1 MASEGSQSDNFQRA
15 LALIKVEQPFEA
27 LPLLGQVIE
36 SHPGFV
42 DAYVHRARI
51 RRRLNNLEGAIADY
65 SKAIKLTPTAELYLA
80 RALAWLSLEKYEGA
94 VADARRAV
102 ALSPGLAG
110 GHRLLG
116 KALGLLGDGVGAIA
130 AYKQAARCYIDAKD
144 KENAARCLEKIEPL
158 KALPPLRASQQQ
170 AIDSYGSDAIAQSKP
185 EDFLKRLWQKYAQ
198 HQYAVVLKETD
209 WLLQRQPKN
218 TEAICLKGLAYAQM
232 GRSQQAVEE
241 FAIALQLAPEDN
253 TVRFYRAQMRLAL
266 SDDAGAVEDLS
277 ALIETVGPEA
287 RFLTQRA
294 IAYQSLGELQKA
306 LADYTQ
312 ALGIETKNADLYEK
326 RAEVQQKIG
335 DRDES
340 LQDYQ
345 RAATLWLDAG
355 KGADHQRA
363 VEAIRRLRGGQSS
376 TLKTQQHSQ
385 QKSIR
390 QLCGSVLIK
399 SYKNH
404 RPVAEV
410 IFNGTTT
417 YDMVIDRNAP
427 HSIITMQMADEL
439 NLENVSY
446 RYVYL
451 ADGTPME
458 LSIGLVKSVAIGE
471 TVITDVYVAIA
482 PNKET
487 ALLGK
492 DCFGIYSVRLSG
504 NELTITR

>member
-1 MASEGSQSDNFQRA
+1 MASDGSQSDSFQRA

-27 LPLLGQVIE
+27 LPLLSQVIGV
-36 SHPGFV
+36 HPDFV
-42 DAYVHRARI
+42 DAYLHRARI
-51 RRRLNNLEGAIADY
+51 RRRLNDLEGAIADY

-80 RALAWLSLEKYEGA
+80 RALVWLNLEKVGGA
-94 VADARRAV
+94 VADTRRAI
-102 ALSPGLAG
+102 ALNPRLAG

-116 KALGLLGDGVGAIA
+116 KALGLLGDGVGAIT

-158 KALPPLRASQQQ
+158 RALPPLRASQQQ

-185 EDFLKRLWQKYAQ
+185 DDILKRLWQKYAQ
-198 HQYAVVLKETD
+198 QQYATVLKEVD
-209 WLLQRQPKN
+209 WLLQREPKN
-218 TEAICLKGLAYAQM
+218 TKAICLKGLAYAQM
-232 GRSQQAVEE
+232 GRAQQAVEE
-241 FAIALQLAPEDN
+241 FAIALQLAPED
-253 TVRFYRAQMRLAL
+253 TTIRFHRAQMRLAL
-266 SDDAGAVEDLS
+266 SDDAGAIEDLS

-306 LADYTQ
+306 LEDYTQ
-312 ALGIETKNADLYEK
+312 ALGIETENADLYEK

-335 DRDES
+335 ARDES

-355 KGADHQRA
+355 KGTEHQRA
-363 VEAIRRLRGGQSS
+363 VEAMRRLRGGQSPALE
-376 TLKTQQHSQ
+376 TQHSQ
-385 QKSIR
+385 QKSAR
-390 QLCGSVLIK
+390 QPGGSVPIK

-410 IFNGTTT
+410 VFNGTTT
-417 YDMVIDRNAP
+417 FDMVIDRNAP

-451 ADGTPME
+451 ADGAPME
-458 LSIGLVKSVAIGE
+458 LPIGLLESVTIGE

-492 DCFGIYSVRLSG
+492 DCFGFYSVRLNG
-504 NELTITR
+504 NEITITR